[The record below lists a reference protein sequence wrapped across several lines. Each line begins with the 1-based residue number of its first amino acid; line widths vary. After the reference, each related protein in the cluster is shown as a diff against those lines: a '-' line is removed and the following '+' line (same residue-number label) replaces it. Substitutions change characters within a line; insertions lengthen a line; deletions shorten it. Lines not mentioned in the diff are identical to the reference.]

1 MLILLVRLVLT
12 AATIALAAWLIPGIE
27 LTGIGAAVVA
37 ALVFGVVN
45 AIIRPILVVL
55 TFPITLLT
63 LGLFIVV
70 VNALC
75 FWLTSAL
82 VPGFAVRG
90 VWPAVLG
97 SLFVSLV
104 SWIANAV
111 VRDTKRDR

>member
-1 MLILLVRLVLT
+1 MLILLARLILT

-27 LTGIGAAVVA
+27 LTGVGAALIA
-37 ALVFGVVN
+37 ALVFGLVN

-82 VPGFAVRG
+82 VPGFEVRG
-90 VWPAVLG
+90 VWPAVFG
-97 SLFVSLV
+97 SLVVSLV
-104 SWIANAV
+104 SWIAHAV
-111 VRDTKRDR
+111 VRDAKRE